1 MRKLLIAGAAV
12 ALATSAHA
20 VNVGLESTDTGYVD
34 GVHAYLSGLTFDG
47 VLRWCISPDLE
58 IYLGVQPYTYTNI
71 GNLTVVGSPAITEH
85 ALDATQIGEIGA
97 LINKGYADA
106 AANAGNDVL

>member
-1 MRKLLIAGAAV
+1 MRKLLMAGGAV
-12 ALATSAHA
+12 AFATAAHA

-58 IYLGVQPYTYTNI
+58 IYLGVQPYTYTDI
-71 GNLTVVGSPAITEH
+71 GPLTVAGSPGITEH
-85 ALDATQIGEIGA
+85 SLDATQIGEIGA
-97 LINKGYADA
+97 LVDKGYADA
-106 AANAGNDVL
+106 SAH